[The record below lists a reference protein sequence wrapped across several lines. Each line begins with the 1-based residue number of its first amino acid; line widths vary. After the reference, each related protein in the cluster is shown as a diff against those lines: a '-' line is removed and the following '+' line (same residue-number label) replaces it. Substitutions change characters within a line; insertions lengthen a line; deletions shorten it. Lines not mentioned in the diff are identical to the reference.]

1 MPVAPAVRTEAL
13 TKIYAARR
21 SLREMA
27 AHPWARATTVDGLV
41 DVSMEVPRG
50 VIFGLLGPNGAGKT
64 TLLKILAGLIL
75 PTRGSARVDGFDV
88 ATADRD
94 VRRAIGFVTA
104 DERSFYWRLSGEENL
119 TFFARLYGLEA
130 AASRSRVAD
139 LVQSMDLQE
148 VAARPFM
155 DYSSGMKQRLAIC
168 RALLHDPP
176 ILCLDEPTRS
186 LDPIAAKHLRRF
198 VADRLHRDRGKTIV
212 LATHNLQEAEEM
224 CQHLV
229 VLHRGR
235 VVRQGSLEQITSGLP
250 GRDQYLIQVAGISAV
265 PSDPRWDAALERP
278 AGAALRV
285 VAAVER
291 GGKGLTDLLRALIE
305 GGGTILSC
313 TRREPSLQEI
323 FDLIDGDG
331 GAGR

>member
-1 MPVAPAVRTEAL
+1 VPAAPAVRTEAL

-27 AHPWARATTVDGLV
+27 AHPWRRATAVDGLV

-75 PTRGSARVDGFDV
+75 PTRGWARVDGFDV

-119 TFFARLYGLEA
+119 TFFARLYGLDA
-130 AASRSRVAD
+130 AASRSRIAD
-139 LVQSMDLQE
+139 LVQSMDLHE

-224 CQHLV
+224 CQHLA

-250 GRDQYLIQVAGISAV
+250 GRDQYLIHVAGIDAV
-265 PSDPRWDAALERP
+265 LSDPRWEARLERP
-278 AGAALRV
+278 VDGALRV

-291 GGKGLTDLLRALIE
+291 GGRALTDLLRALIE

-313 TRREPSLQEI
+313 TRREPSLQEV